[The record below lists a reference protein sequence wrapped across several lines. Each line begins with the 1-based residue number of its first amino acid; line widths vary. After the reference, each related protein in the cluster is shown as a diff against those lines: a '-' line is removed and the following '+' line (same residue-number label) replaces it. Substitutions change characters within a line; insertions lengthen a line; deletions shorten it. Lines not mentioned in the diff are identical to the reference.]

1 MQDTAAGAC
10 LAGRGS
16 EREHQIDFA
25 PDVRYTLIS
34 NYHNCAQMPSH
45 YKGKPDEI
53 LALDTLIKLSRSVN
67 AVQGSLL
74 PSLQRD
80 YGITEGQLSVLEA
93 LYHLGPLS
101 QGQLCKKVLRSGSN
115 MTTVVDNL
123 ERDRLV
129 KRTQSEDDRRV
140 HIVSITER
148 GRALMIQLLP
158 EHVSRISGIMSALT
172 KDEQR
177 ELGRLCRKL
186 GTSVAR

>member
-74 PSLQRD
+74 PSLQRA
-80 YGITEGQLSVLEA
+80 YGTTQCQLSVSA
-93 LYHLGPLS
+93 PLS
-101 QGQLCKKVLRSGSN
+101 HLPPLPQRHLCP
-115 MTTVVDNL
+115 
-123 ERDRLV
+123 
-129 KRTQSEDDRRV
+129 KR
-140 HIVSITER
+140 
-148 GRALMIQLLP
+148 
-158 EHVSRISGIMSALT
+158 
-172 KDEQR
+172 
-177 ELGRLCRKL
+177 
-186 GTSVAR
+186 

>member
-1 MQDTAAGAC
+1 
-10 LAGRGS
+10 
-16 EREHQIDFA
+16 
-25 PDVRYTLIS
+25 
-34 NYHNCAQMPSH
+34 MPSH

-80 YGITEGQLSVLEA
+80 YGITEGQLGGLEA
-93 LYHLGPLS
+93 IYHLGPLS
-101 QGQLCKKVLRSGSN
+101 QGQLCKKILRSGSN

-177 ELGRLCRKL
+177 ERGRRSRKL
-186 GTSVAR
+186 GTSVARGGRA

>member
-1 MQDTAAGAC
+1 
-10 LAGRGS
+10 
-16 EREHQIDFA
+16 
-25 PDVRYTLIS
+25 
-34 NYHNCAQMPSH
+34 MPSH

-129 KRTQSEDDRRV
+129 KRTQNEEHARC
-140 HIVSITER
+140 HMVSITER

-186 GTSVAR
+186 RTTVAR

>member
-1 MQDTAAGAC
+1 
-10 LAGRGS
+10 
-16 EREHQIDFA
+16 
-25 PDVRYTLIS
+25 
-34 NYHNCAQMPSH
+34 MPSY

-53 LALDTLIKLSRSVN
+53 LALDTLIKLSRSLN
-67 AVQGSLL
+67 AIQGSLL
-74 PSLQRD
+74 PSLQKD
-80 YGITEGQLSVLEA
+80 YGITEGQLGVLEA

-101 QGQLCKKVLRSGSN
+101 QGQLCKKILRSDSN

-158 EHVSRISGIMSALT
+158 EHVSRITGIMSALT

-186 GTSVAR
+186 GTTVAR

>member
-1 MQDTAAGAC
+1 
-10 LAGRGS
+10 
-16 EREHQIDFA
+16 
-25 PDVRYTLIS
+25 
-34 NYHNCAQMPSH
+34 
-45 YKGKPDEI
+45 
-53 LALDTLIKLSRSVN
+53 
-67 AVQGSLL
+67 
-74 PSLQRD
+74 
-80 YGITEGQLSVLEA
+80 
-93 LYHLGPLS
+93 
-101 QGQLCKKVLRSGSN
+101 

-158 EHVSRISGIMSALT
+158 EHVSRITGIMSALT

-186 GTSVAR
+186 GTTVAR